1 MKKSLVLLNTMII
14 LLFLSNAD
22 AQSTMSGSSEASSS
36 DLSLEGV
43 WELVSYYN
51 YGNNGV
57 IDTIMSSKSYRQI
70 KMYSKTKV
78 MWSRFVESDTND
90 WFGYGTY
97 TNTNNSLT
105 EALDYGSKSMN
116 PVISERETFN
126 FDLILEKDKF
136 TQIEID
142 EKGNPLLAEN
152 YIRIE

>member
-1 MKKSLVLLNTMII
+1 MKNTNDSL
-14 LLFLSNAD
+14 
-22 AQSTMSGSSEASSS
+22 S
-36 DLSLEGV
+36 DDLTLEGV
-43 WELVSYYN
+43 WELVSFYN
-51 YGNNGV
+51 YGNDSK

-78 MWSRFVESDTND
+78 MWSRFVESDSTD

-97 TNTNNSLT
+97 TNTNTSLS

-116 PVISERETFN
+116 PVISERESFN

-136 TQIEID
+136 TQIEMD
-142 EKGNPLLAEN
+142 EDGNPLIAEN

>member
-1 MKKSLVLLNTMII
+1 MKKSLVLLCTA
-14 LLFLSNAD
+14 LLFLFLSNTY
-22 AQSTMSGSSEASSS
+22 AQNTMIDSSDASSN
-36 DLSLEGV
+36 DLTLEGV

-51 YGNNGV
+51 YGDNG
-57 IDTIMSSKSYRQI
+57 ITDTIMSSKSYRQI
-70 KMYSKTKV
+70 KMYTKTKV

-97 TNTNNSLT
+97 TNSDTSLT
-105 EALDYGSKSMN
+105 EALDYGSKTMN
-116 PVISERETFN
+116 PVISERESFN

-142 EKGNPLLAEN
+142 EDGNPLLAEN

>member
-1 MKKSLVLLNTMII
+1 MKNSLVFVSI
-14 LLFLSNAD
+14 LLAFLFPCNINAQND
-22 AQSTMSGSSEASSS
+22 MKNTNDSLS
-36 DLSLEGV
+36 DDLTLEGV
-43 WELVSYYN
+43 WELVSFYN
-51 YGNNGV
+51 YGNDSK

-78 MWSRFVESDTND
+78 MWSRFVESDSTD

-97 TNTNNSLT
+97 TNTNTSLS

-116 PVISERETFN
+116 PVISERESFN

-136 TQIEID
+136 TQIEMD
-142 EKGNPLLAEN
+142 EDGNPLIAEN

>member
-1 MKKSLVLLNTMII
+1 MKKSLVLFSVMLMFLFLGNVNAQNTMNG
-14 LLFLSNAD
+14 SN
-22 AQSTMSGSSEASSS
+22 
-36 DLSLEGV
+36 DLTLEGV

-57 IDTIMSSKSYRQI
+57 TDTIMSSKSYRQI

-78 MWSRFVESDTND
+78 MWSRFAESDTND
-90 WFGYGTY
+90 WFGYGAY
-97 TNTNNSLT
+97 SNTSNTLT

-116 PVISERETFN
+116 PVINERETFN

-136 TQIEID
+136 TQIEMD
-142 EKGNPLLAEN
+142 EEGNPLLAEN